1 MAAMFAVRYSKQA
14 IKILRK
20 MPGGIAG
27 RMQVAMLLIAEDPAA
42 YRGDWKRLEG
52 SDFWR
57 LRVGGWRAICDV
69 QNGELL
75 ILVVKVAPRGD
86 VFK

>member
-1 MAAMFAVRYSKQA
+1 MFTVYYSKQA
-14 IKILRK
+14 IKMLRK

-27 RMQVAMLLIAEDPAA
+27 RMQAEMLCLAEDAA
-42 YRGDWKRLEG
+42 VYRGDWKRLEG

-69 QNGELL
+69 QNGKLL
-75 ILVVKVAPRGD
+75 ILVVKIATRGD
-86 VFK
+86 VYK

>member
-1 MAAMFAVRYSKQA
+1 MAAMFAVRYSKQVT
-14 IKILRK
+14 KTLRK

-27 RMQVAMLLIAEDPAA
+27 RMQAAMLLIVEDPAA
-42 YRGDWKRLEG
+42 YRGDWKLLEG

-57 LRVGGWRAICDV
+57 LRVGSWRAICDV

-86 VFK
+86 VYK